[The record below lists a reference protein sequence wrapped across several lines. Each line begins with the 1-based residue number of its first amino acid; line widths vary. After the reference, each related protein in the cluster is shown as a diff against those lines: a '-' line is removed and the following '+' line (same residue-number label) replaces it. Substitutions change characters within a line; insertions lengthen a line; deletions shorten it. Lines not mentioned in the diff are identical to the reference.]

1 MKARARPE
9 QIDSILNA
17 LDPDDETMTVLQAY
31 IADLEAKQPAR
42 PDQIATILAEV
53 VARYSAEAGASLESY
68 ISQLEANQ
76 QATQPGK
83 KSDSTTD
90 RYWRSVRREK
100 NIKACFYKSR
110 SNSWKHHLS
119 CI

>member
-17 LDPDDETMTVLQAY
+17 LDPDGETMTVLQAY

-42 PDQIATILAEV
+42 PDQITTILAEV

-76 QATQPGK
+76 QATQPSK

-90 RYWRSVRREK
+90 RYWRSVRRDKEH
-100 NIKACFYKSR
+100 KARTLQKQ
-110 SNSWKHHLS
+110 SNA
-119 CI
+119 